1 MRNRHNDRT
10 SQIRERIAQEAARVM
25 IEGGTRDFQLAKR
38 KAMARLRVTDNSKL
52 PANDEVERAI
62 EAYQRLFLGDRQPSQ
77 LTELRRAALNAMKF
91 LKRFKPR
98 LVGPVLTG
106 TADEN
111 SEISLH
117 VFAQTAE
124 DVSIFLLENGI
135 DHRPAERRVRM
146 GATDIVRMPAFR
158 FLADGTPI
166 ELVVFADS
174 GRRHPPLSPVD
185 GRPMRRA
192 NLAEVASLAVP
203 DEG

>member
-1 MRNRHNDRT
+1 MRNRNNDRA

-25 IEGGTRDFQLAKR
+25 IEGGIRDYNLAKR
-38 KAMARLRVTDNSKL
+38 KAMSRLRLSGNSKL
-52 PANDEVERAI
+52 PGNDEIERAI
-62 EAYQRLFLGDRQPSQ
+62 ESYQRLFLGHRQPV
-77 LTELRRAALNAMKF
+77 ELNKLRHVALRAMKF

-111 SEISLH
+111 SEICLH

-124 DVSIFLLENGI
+124 DISIFLLENGI
-135 DHRPAERRVRM
+135 EHEPSERKLKM
-146 GATDIVRMPAFR
+146 GAADTVRMPAFR
-158 FLADGTPI
+158 FLADGRPI
-166 ELVVFADS
+166 ELVVFPDS
-174 GRRHPPLSPVD
+174 GRRHPPLSPID

-192 NLAEVASLAVP
+192 NLAEVTSLAVT